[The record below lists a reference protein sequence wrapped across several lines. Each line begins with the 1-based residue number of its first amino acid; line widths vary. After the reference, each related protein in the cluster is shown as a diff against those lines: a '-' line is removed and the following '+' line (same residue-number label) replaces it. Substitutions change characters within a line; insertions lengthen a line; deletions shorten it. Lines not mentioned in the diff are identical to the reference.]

1 MRRIFSPY
9 HEKVA
14 PYEFHWLR
22 EKEERISWQQ
32 QSRIAVRNI
41 FLSNHSTY
49 FSMRGMSEFVC
60 DCKCD
65 CFEGTSISSIPKL
78 AKSLGIRFMDNLFL
92 TRELVYDAF
101 LHFYIFL
108 PVYILIW
115 SKFKNDDFATIWY
128 KMSIPPQYLNCL
140 FVHFALFKSTSTAL
154 RASTYLKWRL
164 KSSSQK
170 FVKCEIRRLNRLFS
184 L

>member
-14 PYEFHWLR
+14 PYEFHCLR

-32 QSRIAVRNI
+32 QSQIAVRNI

-78 AKSLGIRFMDNLFL
+78 AKSLGIRFMDNLSFNARASLWRVSTFL
-92 TRELVYDAF
+92 YF
-101 LHFYIFL
+101 SSCLHFD
-108 PVYILIW
+108 LI
-115 SKFKNDDFATIWY
+115 KIQKRRFCD
-128 KMSIPPQYLNCL
+128 YLVQN
-140 FVHFALFKSTSTAL
+140 VD
-154 RASTYLKWRL
+154 
-164 KSSSQK
+164 SSSV
-170 FVKCEIRRLNRLFS
+170 FELSVCPFCPF
-184 L
+184 